1 MAKLVIRLHGKKF
14 MTVDLVE
21 GKQYLAGRNQNCE
34 IPLNNQKGIS
44 RSHLK
49 IYQKNEIWIA
59 ELVSRYGSLIFEGE
73 SAESIQLEKNTVFQ
87 VPPYEFSFQES
98 ETSPSDTDYPI
109 KTEKSAVASLSPKSG
124 SGIRTSGNPT
134 NNDQLFPANQ
144 LQPSTHKRGDL
155 IASAMGANSDSR
167 EGNLEATAP
176 GINNLSAF
184 LRIKFPDRNKDE
196 VLELVGH
203 LWVAGRDAN
212 CEIPIEDGHV
222 SRNHFELSQ
231 TNDGMYI
238 TDLGSANGT
247 SINGTVLTPHEPFK
261 IVSGDQITIMDLT
274 IILEMRDRDF
284 KNKLMVA
291 SQLPI
296 PDQPAAQMLLP
307 APFNPN
313 IYFDPEGPSAVR
325 LEAAPPGGF
334 NGFVTSLKRNK
345 VRLALVLSIPILV
358 LGYLFSSETDKTQK
372 ATSSSKEGSSFD
384 RLSPEKKFA
393 VKDLFN
399 LARGHYTQ
407 GRYELCVAELV
418 KLHEIIPLYEDSKS
432 LQAHCTQGSEMTR
445 ENQELERKERARIE
459 TQQKISFIVK
469 ECKSRLGHDA
479 SVDEAKECL
488 GLAIELDP
496 SNSGV
501 VSILSEIQA
510 KEDAKRQ
517 EQADA
522 LERQSRTRAGE
533 SQYRKAK
540 DLYKKG
546 RLNESISE
554 FERFLRGGYPG
565 LQNLEN
571 TATRELASTK
581 MELDKKV
588 QTGLSL
594 CKSHYEKKNYRPAIE
609 ACDEALNEDPK
620 NKEVRSTR
628 DQVLSD
634 LRREMRSIY
643 EDSALEES
651 LGEIEGAKEK
661 WKKILQN
668 DIESDEYYQRAK
680 RKLQKYGSGS

>member
-21 GKQYLAGRNQNCE
+21 GKQYFAGRNQNCE

-49 IYQKNEIWIA
+49 IFQRSGIWTA

-73 SAESIQLEKNTVFQ
+73 SAETIQLEGDSVFQ
-87 VPPYEFSFQES
+87 VPPYEFTFQE
-98 ETSPSDTDYPI
+98 TPATPSVTDHPS
-109 KTEKSAVASLSPKSG
+109 KGEKSVLATSSPQSN
-124 SGIRTSGNPT
+124 SRDRTSNNPT
-134 NNDQLFPANQ
+134 NKGQLFPTSEP
-144 LQPSTHKRGDL
+144 QPSIHKRGEL
-155 IASAMGANSDSR
+155 ITSDMKANSISR

-176 GINNLSAF
+176 GISNLSTF
-184 LRIKFPDRNKDE
+184 LRIKFPDRDKDE

-231 TNDGMYI
+231 TNEGMYI

-247 SINGTVLTPHEPFK
+247 SINGQILTPHEPFK
-261 IVSGDQITIMDLT
+261 IVSGDHITIMDLT

-284 KNKLMVA
+284 KSKLMVA
-291 SQLPI
+291 SQTPL
-296 PDQPAAQMLLP
+296 PDQPPQMLLP

-325 LEAAPPGGF
+325 LDAPPPAGF
-334 NGFVTSLKRNK
+334 KGFVTSLKKNK
-345 VRLALVLSIPILV
+345 VRLALVLSIPLFF
-358 LGYLFSSETDKTQK
+358 LGYQFNSETDKTQK

-393 VKDLFN
+393 VKDIFN

-407 GRYELCVAELV
+407 GRYELCVAELI

-469 ECKSRLGHDA
+469 DCKSRLGRGA

-488 GLAIELDP
+488 SLAIELDP

-501 VSILSEIQA
+501 VSMLSEIQA
-510 KEDAKRQ
+510 KEDAERQ

-522 LERQSRTRAGE
+522 LERQSRSRAGE

-546 RLNESISE
+546 RLNDSISE
-554 FERFLRGGYPG
+554 FEKFLRGGYPG

-571 TATRELASTK
+571 IATRELASTK
-581 MELDKKV
+581 KELEKKI
-588 QTGLSL
+588 QSGLSL

-609 ACDEALNEDPK
+609 ACDHALNEDP
-620 NKEVRSTR
+620 NNNEVRSTR
-628 DQVLSD
+628 EEVLSD

-680 RKLQKYGSGS
+680 RKLQKYGTGN

>member
-14 MTVDLVE
+14 MTVDLVD
-21 GKQYLAGRNQNCE
+21 GKQYFAGRNQNCE

-44 RSHLK
+44 RNHLK
-49 IYQKNEIWIA
+49 IFQKNEIWIA

-73 SAESIQLEKNTVFQ
+73 SAESIQLEKNSVFQ

-98 ETSPSDTDYPI
+98 ATTPSDTNHPD
-109 KTEKSAVASLSPKSG
+109 KNEKSAVATLSPNSN
-124 SGIRTSGNPT
+124 SRNSISSNPI
-134 NNDQLFPANQ
+134 NNDQFFPANE
-144 LQPSTHKRGDL
+144 LQPSTHKRGEL
-155 IASAMGANSDSR
+155 ITSDMKANSISR

-184 LRIKFPDRNKDE
+184 LRIKFPDRDRDE

-247 SINGTVLTPHEPFK
+247 SINGQILTPHEPFK
-261 IVSGDQITIMDLT
+261 IVSGDHITIMDLT

-291 SQLPI
+291 SQMPL
-296 PDQPAAQMLLP
+296 PDQPAQMLLP

-325 LEAAPPGGF
+325 LEAPPPVGLKGF
-334 NGFVTSLKRNK
+334 IASLKRNK
-345 VRLALVLSIPILV
+345 VRLALVLSVPLLF
-358 LGYLFSSETDKTQK
+358 LGSLFNSETDKTQK
-372 ATSSSKEGSSFD
+372 TTSSSKEGSSFD

-393 VKDLFN
+393 VKDIFN

-407 GRYELCVAELV
+407 GRYELCVAELI

-469 ECKSRLGHDA
+469 DCKSRLGHGA

-488 GLAIELDP
+488 SLAIELDP

-510 KEDAKRQ
+510 KEDADKQ

-522 LERQSRTRAGE
+522 LARQSRNRAGE

-540 DLYKKG
+540 ELYKKG
-546 RLNESISE
+546 RLNESIGE

-571 TATRELASTK
+571 IATRELASTK
-581 MELDKKV
+581 KELDKKI

-609 ACDEALNEDPK
+609 ACDQALNEDPN
-620 NKEVRSTR
+620 NKEVLSTR

-680 RKLQKYGSGS
+680 RKLQKYGTGS

>member
-14 MTVDLVE
+14 MTVDLVD
-21 GKQYLAGRNQNCE
+21 GKQYFAGRDQNCE

-49 IYQKNEIWIA
+49 IFQKNEIWIA

-73 SAESIQLEKNTVFQ
+73 SAESIQLEKDSTFQ

-98 ETSPSDTDYPI
+98 PVTPSVTDHSS
-109 KTEKSAVASLSPKSG
+109 KSEQSSVATLSPQSN
-124 SGIRTSGNPT
+124 SRNTTSGNPT
-134 NNDQLFPANQ
+134 IKGQLFPANE
-144 LQPSTHKRGDL
+144 LQPSTHKRGEL
-155 IASAMGANSDSR
+155 ITSDMSSNSISR

-176 GINNLSAF
+176 GISNLSAF
-184 LRIKFPDRNKDE
+184 LRIKFPDRDRDE

-247 SINGTVLTPHEPFK
+247 SINGQILTPHEPFK
-261 IVSGDQITIMDLT
+261 IVSGDHITIMDLT

-284 KNKLMVA
+284 KSKLMVA
-291 SQLPI
+291 SQIPL
-296 PDQPAAQMLLP
+296 PDQPAQMLLP

-325 LEAAPPGGF
+325 LEAPPPVGF
-334 NGFVTSLKRNK
+334 KGFVTSLKKNK
-345 VRLALVLSIPILV
+345 VRLALVLSIPLLF
-358 LGYLFSSETDKTQK
+358 LGSLFNSETTKTQK

-393 VKDLFN
+393 VKDIFN

-407 GRYELCVAELV
+407 GRYELCVAELI

-469 ECKSRLGHDA
+469 DCKSRLGNGA

-488 GLAIELDP
+488 SLAIELDP

-510 KEDAKRQ
+510 KEDAEKK

-522 LERQSRTRAGE
+522 FARQSRNKAGE

-540 DLYKKG
+540 ELYKKG
-546 RLNESISE
+546 RLNESIGE

-571 TATRELASTK
+571 IATRELASTK
-581 MELDKKV
+581 KELDKKI

-609 ACDEALNEDPK
+609 ACDQALSEDPN

-628 DQVLSD
+628 AQVLSD
-634 LRREMRSIY
+634 LRREMRAIY
-643 EDSALEES
+643 EDSAIEES

-680 RKLQKYGSGS
+680 RKLQKYGTGI

>member
-21 GKQYLAGRNQNCE
+21 GKQYFAGRNQNCE

-49 IYQKNEIWIA
+49 IFQKNEIWIA

-73 SAESIQLEKNTVFQ
+73 SAETIQLEGDSVFQ
-87 VPPYEFSFQES
+87 VPPYEFTFQE
-98 ETSPSDTDYPI
+98 TPTTPSVTDNPS
-109 KTEKSAVASLSPKSG
+109 KSEKSALATSSPQSNSRDG
-124 SGIRTSGNPT
+124 TSDNPI
-134 NNDQLFPANQ
+134 NKGQLFPTSEP
-144 LQPSTHKRGDL
+144 QPATHKRGEL
-155 IASAMGANSDSR
+155 ITSDMKANSISR

-176 GINNLSAF
+176 GINNLSSF
-184 LRIKFPDRNKDE
+184 LRIKFPDRDRDE

-231 TNDGMYI
+231 TNEGMYI

-247 SINGTVLTPHEPFK
+247 SINGQILTPHEPFK
-261 IVSGDQITIMDLT
+261 IVSGDHITIMDLT

-284 KNKLMVA
+284 KSKLMVA
-291 SQLPI
+291 SQTPL
-296 PDQPAAQMLLP
+296 PDQPPQMLLP

-325 LEAAPPGGF
+325 LDAPPPAGF
-334 NGFVTSLKRNK
+334 KGFVTSLKRNK
-345 VRLALVLSIPILV
+345 VRLALVLSIPLLF
-358 LGYLFSSETDKTQK
+358 LGYLFNSETNKTQK

-393 VKDLFN
+393 VKDIFN

-407 GRYELCVAELV
+407 GRYELCVAELI

-469 ECKSRLGHDA
+469 DCKSRLGHGA

-488 GLAIELDP
+488 SLAIELDP

-510 KEDAKRQ
+510 KEDAEKQ

-522 LERQSRTRAGE
+522 LERQSRSRAGE

-546 RLNESISE
+546 RLNDSIGE
-554 FERFLRGGYPG
+554 FEKFLRGGYPG

-571 TATRELASTK
+571 IATRELASTK
-581 MELDKKV
+581 KELDKKI
-588 QTGLSL
+588 QSGLSL

-609 ACDEALNEDPK
+609 ACDQALNEDPN

-680 RKLQKYGSGS
+680 RKLQKYGTGN